1 MFNNVEITTI
11 TNETNT
17 FSSVQYIK
25 RGENIYLN
33 LITENGTGKAI
44 KSYKFK
50 HCLVKYKV

>member
-11 TNETNT
+11 TNEKNT

-25 RGENIYLN
+25 RGENIN